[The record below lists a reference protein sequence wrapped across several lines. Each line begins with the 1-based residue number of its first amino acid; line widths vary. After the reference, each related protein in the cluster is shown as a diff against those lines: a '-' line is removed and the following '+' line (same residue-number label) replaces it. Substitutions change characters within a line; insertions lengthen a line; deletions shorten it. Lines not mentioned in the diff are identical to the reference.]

1 MVVAALEVP
10 TKVSFT
16 VDGSL
21 NLMSVVKVVFLFIS
35 VSTNERFRFC
45 RRCAV
50 MNSGVVVQPGG
61 EDRSTAA
68 RGRERQW

>member
-1 MVVAALEVP
+1 MVLLA
-10 TKVSFT
+10 
-16 VDGSL
+16 
-21 NLMSVVKVVFLFIS
+21 VVKSLIVMLGVNISNLFIS
-35 VSTNERFRFC
+35 VSKVERFEC
-45 RRCAV
+45 CCRCAV

>member
-1 MVVAALEVP
+1 MVMAPLEIATMVSLIVVTSLILMP
-10 TKVSFT
+10 GVNAGFLNISFAKV
-16 VDGSL
+16 
-21 NLMSVVKVVFLFIS
+21 
-35 VSTNERFRFC
+35 ERFRCCC
-45 RRCAV
+45 RCV